1 MKHLPELIT
10 GDKEAWIDIALES
23 RKNNVGELR
32 NLREDLIE
40 AYNSY
45 DKLID
50 EHTKPLEES
59 VFLEEGE
66 LLVDYYESPPKN
78 LKGLLQERRNA
89 HGLLEC
95 PFCGY
100 PMVPDTL
107 DHFIPKTYWPEFS
120 IHSDNLVPQC
130 RGCAP
135 TKGDRYFCNEEEAA
149 IFLHPFFNNL
159 LSRIRFN
166 VTVLFDAGDDQPSF
180 QITLKTIGDIEEDKL
195 QRLKV
200 HLKKL
205 KAKQRFILYCHR
217 EYQSWKTK
225 KSKSNFDITYAL
237 NARLLE
243 VEIGEQGKDWKS
255 ALYRGMLDNQELINF
270 LNLITPEDG
279 NQVEVVDEEAI
290 DF

>member
-10 GDKEAWIDIALES
+10 DDNEAWIDIALES
-23 RKNNVGELR
+23 RKENVDELR
-32 NLREDLIE
+32 DLRDDLIE
-40 AYNSY
+40 AYDSY
-45 DKLID
+45 DELID
-50 EHTKPLEES
+50 EHTEPLEES
-59 VFLEEGE
+59 DFLEEKE

-78 LKGLLQERRNA
+78 LKGLLQERRND

-100 PMVPDTL
+100 PMAPDTL
-107 DHFIPKTYWPEFS
+107 DHFIPKTDWPEFS

-159 LSRIRFN
+159 LSRVRFK
-166 VTVLFDAGDDQPSF
+166 VTVLFDAGDDKPSF
-180 QITLKTIGDIEEDKL
+180 QITLKAIDDIEEGEL

-200 HLKKL
+200 HLKEL
-205 KAKQRFILYCHR
+205 KVKQRFILYCHR

-243 VEIGEQGKDWKS
+243 VENGEQGKDWKS
-255 ALYRGMLDNQELINF
+255 SLYRGMLDNQELMDF

-279 NQVEVVDEEAI
+279 NQVEVVDEAEI